1 MQQNIQESIQD
12 RTKERL
18 LHNLRID
25 NIDSEVAFRRLLD
38 EGELQCAVAYYD
50 KHGNYLAAGANTTRG
65 ALVAQVLESKSLED
79 ILDILEVTNE

>member
-1 MQQNIQESIQD
+1 M
-12 RTKERL
+12 TKEQII
-18 LHNLRID
+18 HNLKID
-25 NIDSEVAFRRLLD
+25 ELDSEVAFRRLLD

-79 ILDILEVTNE
+79 ILDILEVQHD